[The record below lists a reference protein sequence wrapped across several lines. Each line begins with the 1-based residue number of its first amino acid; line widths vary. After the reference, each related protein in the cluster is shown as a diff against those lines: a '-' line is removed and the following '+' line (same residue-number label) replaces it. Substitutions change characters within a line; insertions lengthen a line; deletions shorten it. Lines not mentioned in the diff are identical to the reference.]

1 MSDQKLIIL
10 KDGQFVLRQYS
21 ETALGDQQE
30 IIDQLCGNSGHS
42 HCGSPTGTVSVE
54 LSPIGY
60 LMGEKV
66 SSVSC
71 KFWNG
76 VISAKGQSQ
85 RRYVAVEVPFFP
97 VNCVWGRVD
106 ITTNNMLIGI
116 GLIRG
121 SQNELKDAEKD
132 MHERLQEGIW
142 LPGFSMDKATAKEWI
157 TNRVLGKPGRHAL
170 KETETANILIPT
182 PGRTIIAA
190 SYTRREHE
198 KAYRSS
204 GQNTADDKYRIGS
217 FMNLGTDFA
226 MDQSRCVFNKK
237 ALPLTQQE
245 FRAAEERR
253 REHRDRYGEVHP
265 YAPPFPNINNEGSLC
280 LGGDKN
286 KIESVINRAVST
298 EQDIAQELL
307 RVFMNSP
314 CSNHWT
320 SPATNKICALDINKI
335 PIRAS
340 LTTDY
345 FLEYAE
351 RVDRTLT
358 NPETLTMVLGRKF

>member
-1 MSDQKLIIL
+1 MPNDRLIIL
-10 KDGQFVLRQYS
+10 KDGQFILRQYS
-21 ETALGDQQE
+21 DMALGDQQE

-42 HCGSPTGTVSVE
+42 HCGYPTGTVSVE
-54 LSPIGY
+54 LSPSGY
-60 LMGEKV
+60 LMDEKV
-66 SSVSC
+66 SNVSC

-97 VNCVWGRVD
+97 VHCVWGRVD
-106 ITTNNMLIGI
+106 TTANNILLGI

-142 LPGFSMDKATAKEWI
+142 LPGFSMDEATAKEWI

-190 SYTRREHE
+190 SYTRQEH
-198 KAYRSS
+198 KTAYRSS
-204 GQNTADDKYRIGS
+204 GHNTAEEKYRIGS
-217 FMNLGTDFA
+217 FMNLGADFA
-226 MDQSRCVFNKK
+226 MDQSRCAFNEK
-237 ALPLTQQE
+237 ALPLTHQE
-245 FRAAEERR
+245 LNAAEEKR
-253 REHRDRYGEVHP
+253 REHHDRYGAVHP
-265 YAPPFPNINNEGSLC
+265 YAPPFPNVNNEGSLC
-280 LGGDKN
+280 LGHDSR
-286 KIESVINRAVST
+286 KIASVINRADST

-307 RVFMNSP
+307 RVFMNTP

-345 FLEYAE
+345 FLEYAD
-351 RVDRTLT
+351 RTDRTLT
-358 NPETLTMVLGRKF
+358 NLEALAMVLGRKV